1 MLINPNTNM
10 ETILDLFVVKTE
22 SGKYFRA
29 KGYNGS
35 GLSFVDDI
43 KKARLYTRLGP
54 ARSCVTYFKNYNKM
68 KLEIVQLLV
77 TGEQVFDDSVRIT
90 KQAKA
95 LENKKLKAEQ
105 QDIKNRIKK
114 IQTEIDS
121 LNKKLESISAFTVQK
136 TQLEIDE
143 LKARQNTLQNIL
155 QTKLKA

>member
-1 MLINPNTNM
+1 M

-35 GLSFVDDI
+35 GQTFVDDI

-77 TGEQVFDDSVRIT
+77 TGEQVFDDTVRIT

-105 QDIKNRIKK
+105 KAIKNQIEKV
-114 IQTEIDS
+114 QTEINV
-121 LNKKLESISAFTVQK
+121 LNKKLESISAFTVQN
-136 TQLEIDE
+136 TQLQIDE
-143 LKARQNTLQNIL
+143 LKTKLTNL

>member
-1 MLINPNTNM
+1 M

-95 LENKKLKAEQ
+95 LENKKLKEERDAF
-105 QDIKNRIKK
+105 KNQIKK
-114 IQTEIDS
+114 VENEINF
-121 LNKKLESISAFTVQK
+121 LNKKLKSISAFTVQN
-136 TQLEIDE
+136 TQLQIDE
-143 LKARQNTLQNIL
+143 LKTKLTNL